1 MTGLGTFGGIEGR
14 SSPCIVHGA
23 CVPPRRE
30 RAGGGRLAG
39 VRARRGPSIQ
49 TSTLILSPHPLLS
62 SLPSAP
68 NNLVRSTIQGRT
80 DDPQFSARSAATSPC
95 APRSRRSVSSLE
107 EPHIGTADWQASLEV
122 YIDRV
127 PRSLWPE
134 VRRATW
140 EGGVWSIESIN
151 TPCSSSQ
158 DYSLCHRHICHV
170 PWSNSSYVSLCSLSS
185 CGVHTSL
192 RSRPRLQYVRWS
204 LYARW
209 EVWGP
214 GRWRTCR

>member
-1 MTGLGTFGGIEGR
+1 M
-14 SSPCIVHGA
+14 HGA
-23 CVPPRRE
+23 CVPPRRG

-127 PRSLWPE
+127 PRRSMARGATCHVGRRCLVNRVDQHPMLLLPRLLPMPPSHLPCPLVKQLVRFSMFAVFLWRSHFPADQTTAAVCALELKCSL
-134 VRRATW
+134 
-140 EGGVWSIESIN
+140 GGVGI
-151 TPCSSSQ
+151 
-158 DYSLCHRHICHV
+158 RKV
-170 PWSNSSYVSLCSLSS
+170 AYVSL
-185 CGVHTSL
+185 VHL
-192 RSRPRLQYVRWS
+192 WVRGE
-204 LYARW
+204 ARM
-209 EVWGP
+209 
-214 GRWRTCR
+214 